1 MSLTDELERLGALQQ
16 KGALTEAE
24 FAEAKTKL
32 LAGAK
37 VPSKTLIWG
46 ICRRLGEV
54 TPIPGGIWRLLFLLP
69 VMIGF
74 LVVPFL
80 GSMVDK
86 AVGGAIITGP
96 VFMYFALWLVL
107 GEDQDS
113 APVVGPKT

>member
-1 MSLTDELERLGALQQ
+1 MSLTDELERLSALLQT
-16 KGALTEAE
+16 GALTQAE
-24 FAEAKTKL
+24 FAEAKAKL

-37 VPSKTLIWG
+37 VPSKKLIWG

-74 LVVPFL
+74 VVVPFL
-80 GSMVDK
+80 GTMVDK

-96 VFMYFALWLVL
+96 MFVYGALWLVL
-107 GEDQDS
+107 GEDQGGS
-113 APVVGPKT
+113 PVVGPKA